1 VSGLDT
7 PLLVVTFVAAGA
19 ATWAAGIFL
28 SKTTD
33 ALDVRFG
40 LGDEL
45 GGLILLAITGTLP
58 EIAIT
63 ASAALSGHLDLAVGN
78 LIGGVAVQTLVLV
91 VLDAAAGPQRP
102 LSFLVGSLVPVVE
115 GLMVVVALATVL
127 AGAAL
132 KSSTNLFGASPTSYA
147 VVLFWVIGVWVVNRV
162 RMRPGWVGEAPEATP
177 GRRHPRQ
184 PLPDDDGH
192 PYAGKRTAIVAA
204 VFLGAALVTLAAGV
218 VLQDSGDVLAHRIG
232 LQGAI
237 FGATFL
243 AAATALPEISSGV
256 AAVRLGDMQLAVGD
270 ILGGNAFQITLFL
283 LADLLAG
290 TPVIVAA
297 HHSDVWLGGLG
308 LLLTGIAAAA
318 IIARPRRTFLWLG
331 IDSIA
336 MLAIYAAGIALLT
349 QVVK

>member
-1 VSGLDT
+1 MGGLNT
-7 PLLVVTFVAAGA
+7 PFLVAVFAAAGA

-33 ALDVRFG
+33 ALDARFG

-45 GGLILLAITGTLP
+45 GGLILLAVTGTLP

-78 LIGGVAVQTLVLV
+78 LIGGVAIQTLVLV
-91 VLDAAAGPQRP
+91 VLDAVSGPQRP
-102 LSFLVGSLVPVVE
+102 LSFLVGSLVPVIE
-115 GLMVVVALATVL
+115 ALMVVVVLATAL

-147 VVLFWVIGVWVVNRV
+147 VVVFWVAGVWVVNRV
-162 RMRPGWVGEAPEATP
+162 RMHPGWVGEAPEATP
-177 GRRHPRQ
+177 GRRHAREAMPGRTQ
-184 PLPDDDGH
+184 PYTGV
-192 PYAGKRTAIVAA
+192 RTAVVAGI
-204 VFLGAALVTLAAGV
+204 FLACALVTLGAGV
-218 VLQDSGDVLAHRIG
+218 ALQDTGNLLAHRMG

-243 AAATALPEISSGV
+243 AAATALPEISSGI

-270 ILGGNAFQITLFL
+270 ILGGNSFQITLFL

-308 LLLTGIAAAA
+308 LLLTAIAAAA
-318 IIARPRRTFLWLG
+318 IVARPRKTFLWLG

-336 MLAIYAAGIALLT
+336 MLAIYAGGIALLT
-349 QVVK
+349 RVAG